1 MRAARR
7 LLPELEGDVRR
18 RATMFVIGTGM
29 FFAMVGPAF
38 TQGGNPTLDP
48 VSGAN
53 LFRTK
58 GCVACHAINGVGG
71 TRGPDLGR
79 IQRPGS
85 FHAFA
90 ASMWNHLPPMS
101 RQIWATETNRPY
113 LTANEMSDLVAFLE
127 TSGAPGSPGAVD
139 LEARLLRAPGDA
151 RRGRQLVADKGCLV
165 CHSLSVDEG
174 RRTVGGSLDRPVGF
188 DTPWIVVSTMWNHTF
203 LMELET
209 RKQGRTWPR
218 LSADE
223 MADVAAFL
231 AHR

>member
-1 MRAARR
+1 
-7 LLPELEGDVRR
+7 VRR
-18 RATMFVIGTGM
+18 PDMIFVIATILVFGM
-29 FFAMVGPAF
+29 AGVAL
-38 TQGGNPTLDP
+38 TQGGGNPTLDP

-85 FHAFA
+85 VYAFA

-101 RQIWATETNRPY
+101 QQIWTLEANRPY

-127 TSGAPGSPGAVD
+127 TSGVPGPPGAVD
-139 LEARLLRAPGDA
+139 LGTRLLRAPGDA
-151 RRGRQLVADKGCLV
+151 QRGRQLVADKGCLV

-174 RRTVGGSLDRPVGF
+174 RRTAGGSLDRPVGF
-188 DTPWIVVSTMWNHTF
+188 DTPWIVMSTMWNHTF
-203 LMELET
+203 PMELET